1 LEEIMGRGLV
11 LDIFIKKAMGL
22 SATRNASV
30 QVSYQFFGD
39 ARPVRTEPPKDG
51 INVELNHRRRIQINS
66 VNSEFVK
73 FIQEGVLKF
82 DLWAAQK
89 STSPTEN
96 KSSRASFISML
107 PAATQDGAAELDALE
122 DLIIKANG
130 GSVDKSK
137 DRTNGQR
144 LSTVTEQ
151 AQQLIDRINAL
162 ETSTCTLNA
171 DLAAAKMRERDAKQ
185 AMESMKKV
193 SLPGSVDRPVSSS
206 LVDVNTNLETA
217 KLTIELK
224 RKEDEV
230 KRLEAELKVALETPK
245 ACCLI
250 A

>member
-1 LEEIMGRGLV
+1 MGRGLV

-39 ARPVRTEPPKDG
+39 VRPVRTEPPKDG

-66 VNSEFVK
+66 VTSEFVK

-89 STSPTEN
+89 SNNATDT

-107 PAATQDGAAELDALE
+107 PAAAQDGLAELDALE
-122 DLIIKANG
+122 DLVVKANG

-137 DRTNGQR
+137 DRTSGQR
-144 LSTVTEQ
+144 LSAVTEQ
-151 AQQLIDRINAL
+151 AQQLIDRINTL
-162 ETSTCTLNA
+162 ETSMCTLNA

-185 AMESMKKV
+185 AMDSMKKV